1 MCGWIAKGWQTD
13 SKRIDKG
20 RMKDYSKVRISPFF
34 YPLSFRLLSV
44 TYPFADRPFS
54 VFGSGDKVL
63 RRTLIWIV
71 LGQRKRETNDDRP
84 KLVIPC
90 WPAALFI
97 YNLRLTSFLG
107 SNCIDWDRLGL
118 CLALELKGCTWVYQ
132 NDGRFS
138 PY

>member
-1 MCGWIAKGWQTD
+1 M
-13 SKRIDKG
+13 
-20 RMKDYSKVRISPFF
+20 
-34 YPLSFRLLSV
+34 LSV
-44 TYPFADRPFS
+44 TYPFADHPFS

-71 LGQRKRETNDDRP
+71 LGQGKRETNDDRP

-118 CLALELKGCTWVYQ
+118 CLALELKGCSRTAVDFDHIRMIKWVGVCVFLCVSERETERVRERETERRVMY
-132 NDGRFS
+132 R
-138 PY
+138 